1 MTVEP
6 VPTVPRP
13 TGVTVWDRKKPER
26 HPEKEVKLP
35 SGLSMPAAE
44 DLDSIVDLEDWIR
57 EAEHQIDDDAEGTR
71 IFLVPMATALMTGGF
86 LGVIGGLPKAG
97 WSGVVLGFLVALAAA
112 LEPLLHLNKSRDRF
126 RRVDA
131 YRKRIRDL
139 HIPPNTDSE
148 SSEKTSR

>member
-1 MTVEP
+1 MTVAP
-6 VPTVPRP
+6 VPPVPRS

-44 DLDSIVDLEDWIR
+44 DLDSSVDLEDWIR

-71 IFLVPMATALMTGGF
+71 IFLVPMATALTTGGF
-86 LGVIGGLPKAG
+86 LGVVGGLTTAG
-97 WSGVVLGFLVALAAA
+97 WSGVVLGVMLALAAA
-112 LEPLLHLNKSRDRF
+112 LEPLLRPNTYRDRN

-131 YRKRIRDL
+131 YRKRLRDL
-139 HIPPNTDSE
+139 RIPPNIEPEARPTPS
-148 SSEKTSR
+148 

>member
-1 MTVEP
+1 MTVAP
-6 VPTVPRP
+6 VPPVPRS

-44 DLDSIVDLEDWIR
+44 DLDSSVDLEDWIR

-71 IFLVPMATALMTGGF
+71 VFLVPMATALTTGGF
-86 LGVIGGLPKAG
+86 LGVVGGLTTAG
-97 WSGVVLGFLVALAAA
+97 WSGVVLGVMLALAAA
-112 LEPLLHLNKSRDRF
+112 LEPLLRPNTYRDRN

-131 YRKRIRDL
+131 YRKRLRDL
-139 HIPPNTDSE
+139 RIPPNTEPEAKPTPS
-148 SSEKTSR
+148 